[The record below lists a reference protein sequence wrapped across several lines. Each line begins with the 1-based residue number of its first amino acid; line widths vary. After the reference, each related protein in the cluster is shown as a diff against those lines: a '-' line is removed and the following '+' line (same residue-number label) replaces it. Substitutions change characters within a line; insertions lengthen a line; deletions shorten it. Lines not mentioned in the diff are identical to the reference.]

1 MHLFFSILVKP
12 LNFII
17 HVTEKT
23 SANNDKCA
31 SYSERVPCR
40 KFSKM
45 YDTRCMYTKVNSYDY
60 IPVAR
65 IW

>member
-45 YDTRCMYTKVNSYDY
+45 YDTRCMYTKVNS
-60 IPVAR
+60 
-65 IW
+65 